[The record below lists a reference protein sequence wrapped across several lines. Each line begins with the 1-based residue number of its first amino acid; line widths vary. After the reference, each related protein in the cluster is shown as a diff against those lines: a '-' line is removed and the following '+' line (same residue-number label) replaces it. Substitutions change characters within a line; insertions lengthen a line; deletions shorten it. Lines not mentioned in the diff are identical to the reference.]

1 MAKSILSIIANW
13 RIDVITVLGMV
24 TLLLLMCDS
33 DDLSALLL
41 TKAAGLLLGWI
52 TWKLAERWSDQM
64 PELAI
69 FNDDEQAEGCE

>member
-24 TLLLLMCDS
+24 TLLLMCDS

-41 TKAAGLLLGWI
+41 TKAAGLMLGWI